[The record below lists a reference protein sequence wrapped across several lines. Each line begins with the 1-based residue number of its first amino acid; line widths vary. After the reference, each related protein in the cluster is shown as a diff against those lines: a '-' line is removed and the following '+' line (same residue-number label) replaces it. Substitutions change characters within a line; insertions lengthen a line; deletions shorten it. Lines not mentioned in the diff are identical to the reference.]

1 MLRSLYCEQAQRKA
15 RRPRVTNTVDL
26 VRDRGEYEVY
36 LPVSIGNS
44 KTLFQI
50 NLALGHR
57 P

>member
-1 MLRSLYCEQAQRKA
+1 MLRSLYYEQAQRKA